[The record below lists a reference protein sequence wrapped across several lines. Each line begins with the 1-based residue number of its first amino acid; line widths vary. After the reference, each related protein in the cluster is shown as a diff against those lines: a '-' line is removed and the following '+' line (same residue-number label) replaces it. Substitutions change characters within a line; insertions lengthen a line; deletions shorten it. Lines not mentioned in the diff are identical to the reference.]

1 MQVSAPNNIK
11 IYNLSSGKSLPEW
24 LSERKR
30 RSLSKNV
37 DIRRRIELIQDF
49 DMPGISTSI
58 RVSKDEQYILAT
70 GIYKPRIKCFDVH
83 NLALKFERCFDSEI
97 ITFET
102 ISDDYSKIIF
112 LQCDRSVEF
121 HAAHGRYY
129 KLRVPNFGRDLKYHY
144 PSCDVFIVGDSN
156 KIYRINLE
164 RGQFLQSFETEA
176 TSINKCEINPLHHLL
191 TVGTQEGKIEAWDP
205 RVRNKVGVLDCVLH
219 CITQDNLQTVPAITA
234 LKFQGG
240 LNLGVGTSTGHVLIY
255 DIRSNKP
262 LLVKDHMYGL
272 PIKCIDFHQK
282 MDLVYSMDSSIIK
295 IWKKDSGKL
304 YTSIEAQHNFNDL
317 SVMPDSGMLLT
328 ANESAKMQVY
338 YIPSLG
344 PAPYWCSFL
353 DNLTE
358 ELEELNYDI
367 IYDDYKFV
375 TDKELDELSLSH
387 LKGTNLLRAYMHGY
401 FMDIRLYRK
410 ARDVMKPF
418 EFEEYKKKRI
428 RDRIKEE
435 AVSRVQIQKLPS
447 VNQELALKLIENT
460 NINNKKKQT
469 SSNLLKDER
478 FKALFNNPD
487 FQVDKNSEE
496 YALLNPVVSQLAKNK
511 AKKLKR
517 QLANEEEEEEN
528 KIYEDKSKGN
538 SSDESFIHDSS
549 DNDSSDDEKQWVKEV
564 QKNYRLIKKNERERE
579 QQNEDNINL
588 IPKDELKIDEIKNQV
603 KFEDGGPQ
611 KKKQN
616 KATFG
621 ARLENE
627 ETHNVKVSGSRGS
640 KEMTFVIGKV
650 DCNNK
655 RKNDTNLPQQ
665 NHEEYTE
672 IFVPSLLTSITTAF
686 QSTDQVDE
694 ITEDYENFI
703 STSAVLHYCKHKI
716 LRPYLRLLG
725 VMGLRPINSDDSDHF
740 LRCSILS
747 NLHTIQVTI
756 FICIGYILQ
765 YMACFRRDRGFCYK
779 VSLEQNTL
787 DVSEEQTQEPSCYGN
802 VIFSYL
808 IPSILH
814 LIAYLYTIYLFR
826 VKENE
831 QLQNLMERAF
841 LLSSNPI
848 NHGNQ
853 KRLVHILWLFIA
865 LSIVWIIMALVTVN
879 IQMAERNIVFQWVEN
894 SSYQVKIMLKVFLI
908 ICTLWHDMV
917 QGTIITSYCLQGQ
930 LLMSHLY
937 FLRGKLLQHI
947 LLPIDWMRNQLLFG
961 LIDLFVYSINMF
973 PSVCDLQDIDEFK
986 KLLKYFNDELGPAV
1000 CIYTIVNLSWAVAG
1014 IIWLFQYYINNGDTN
1029 HVTYVNV
1036 MNVVLWILIS
1046 IAPFIQAARLTNACS
1061 MIRAVG
1067 HEIRIRP
1074 FVYQTTPGEDLDSI
1088 LLYTSSLKM
1097 GAKLFKIPIKSRYL
1111 CLLLTIG
1118 SISILTLGQCEFFS

>member
-70 GIYKPRIKCFDVH
+70 GIYKPRVKCFDVH

-97 ITFET
+97 VTFET
-102 ISDDYSKIIF
+102 ISDDYSKIVF

-121 HAAHGRYY
+121 HAAHGKYY

-176 TSINKCEINPLHHLL
+176 TTINKCEINPLHHLL

-219 CITQDNLQTVPAITA
+219 CITQEKLETVPAITA

-282 MDLVYSMDSSIIK
+282 MDLVYSMDSSIVK

-317 SVMPDSGMLLT
+317 SVIPNSGMLLT
-328 ANESAKMQVY
+328 ANESVKMQVY

-410 ARDVMKPF
+410 ARDAMKPF

-447 VNQELALKLIENT
+447 VNQELALKLMGNA

-511 AKKLKR
+511 VKKLKR
-517 QLANEEEEEEN
+517 QVPNEEEEKQED
-528 KIYEDKSKGN
+528 KIYEDKSNGN

-564 QKNYRLIKKNERERE
+564 QKNYRLIKKTERERE
-579 QQNEDNINL
+579 QQNEDNINP
-588 IPKDELKIDEIKNQV
+588 IPKYELKMDKIKDQV

-627 ETHNVKVSGSRGS
+627 ETHNIKVSGSRGS
-640 KEMTFVIGKV
+640 REMTFVIRKV

-655 RKNDTNLPQQ
+655 YKNDTNLPQQ
-665 NHEEYTE
+665 NREEYTE
-672 IFVPSLLTSITTAF
+672 IFVPSILTSITTF

-725 VMGLRPINSDDSDHF
+725 VMGLRPTNSDDSDHF

-779 VSLEQNTL
+779 VSLEQNRL

-814 LIAYLYTIYLFR
+814 LVAYLYTIYLFR

-879 IQMAERNIVFQWVEN
+879 IQMAERNIVFQWMEN
-894 SSYQVKIMLKVFLI
+894 SPYQVKIVLKVFLI

-937 FLRGKLLQHI
+937 FLRGKLLQHV
-947 LLPIDWMRNQLLFG
+947 LLPIDWMR
-961 LIDLFVYSINMF
+961 F
-973 PSVCDLQDIDEFK
+973 PFVCDLQDIDEFK

-1014 IIWLFQYYINNGDTN
+1014 IIWLFQYYINNGDSH
-1029 HVTYVNV
+1029 HVTYVNA

-1061 MIRAVG
+1061 TIRAVG

-1097 GAKLFKIPIKSRYL
+1097 CAKLFKIPIKSRYL

>member
-70 GIYKPRIKCFDVH
+70 GIYKPRVKCFDVH
-83 NLALKFERCFDSEI
+83 NLGLKFERCFDSEI

-102 ISDDYSKIIF
+102 ISDDYSKIVF

-121 HAAHGRYY
+121 HAAHGKYY

-205 RVRNKVGVLDCVLH
+205 RVRNKVGVLDCALH
-219 CITQDNLQTVPAITA
+219 CITQEKLETVPSITA

-240 LNLGVGTSTGHVLIY
+240 LNLGVGTSTGHVLLY

-262 LLVKDHMYGL
+262 FLVKDHMYGL

-282 MDLVYSMDSSIIK
+282 MDLVYSMDSSIVK
-295 IWKKDSGKL
+295 IWNKDSGKL
-304 YTSIEAQHNFNDL
+304 YTSIEASQHNFNDL
-317 SVMPDSGMLLT
+317 SVIPNSGMLLT
-328 ANESAKMQVY
+328 ANESVKMQIY

-375 TDKELDELSLSH
+375 TDKELDELSLSY

-401 FMDIRLYRK
+401 FMDIRLYKK

-428 RDRIKEE
+428 RDKIKEE

-447 VNQELALKLIENT
+447 VNQELALKLMENT
-460 NINNKKKQT
+460 NIKNKKKQT

-496 YALLNPVVSQLAKNK
+496 YALLNPVVSQLVKNK
-511 AKKLKR
+511 AKKMK
-517 QLANEEEEEEN
+517 QLPNEEEDEQED

-538 SSDESFIHDSS
+538 SSDESFIHDNS

-579 QQNEDNINL
+579 QNEDNINL
-588 IPKDELKIDEIKNQV
+588 IPKYELDKIKNQV

-627 ETHNVKVSGSRGS
+627 ETHNIKVSGSRGS
-640 KEMTFVIGKV
+640 KEMTFVIRKV

-655 RKNDTNLPQQ
+655 YKNDTNLPQQ
-665 NHEEYTE
+665 NREEYTE
-672 IFVPSLLTSITTAF
+672 IFVPSILTSITTF

-725 VMGLRPINSDDSDHF
+725 VMGLRPTNSDDSDHF

-779 VSLEQNTL
+779 IFLEQNGP
-787 DVSEEQTQEPSCYGN
+787 DSEEQTQEPSCYGN

-814 LIAYLYTIYLFR
+814 LVAYLYTIYLFR

-879 IQMAERNIVFQWVEN
+879 IQMAERNIVFQWMEN
-894 SSYQVKIMLKVFLI
+894 SPYQVKIMLKVFLI

-937 FLRGKLLQHI
+937 FLRGKLLQHV
-947 LLPIDWMRNQLLFG
+947 LLPIDWMR
-961 LIDLFVYSINMF
+961 
-973 PSVCDLQDIDEFK
+973 DIDEFK

-1014 IIWLFQYYINNGDTN
+1014 IIWLFQYYINNGDSN
-1029 HVTYVNV
+1029 HVTYVNA

-1046 IAPFIQAARLTNACS
+1046 IAPFIQDILPSDSISVYIRMRFSHCRYCAARLTNACS

-1097 GAKLFKIPIKSRYL
+1097 CAKLFKIPIKSRYL

-1118 SISILTLGQCEFFS
+1118 SISILTLGQCEFLS